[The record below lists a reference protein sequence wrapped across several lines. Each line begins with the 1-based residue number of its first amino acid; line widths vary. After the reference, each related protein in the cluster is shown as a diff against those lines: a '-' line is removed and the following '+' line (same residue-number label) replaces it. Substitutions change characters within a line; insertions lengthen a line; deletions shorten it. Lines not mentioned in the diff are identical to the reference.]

1 MAPGTI
7 WTHPLDI
14 RSKDTMVNTGALL
27 VPTRDETGPLF
38 LKAAVL
44 EFSTKDNP
52 TQNVHAG
59 RSRD

>member
-14 RSKDTMVNTGALL
+14 QSKDTMVNTGVFL
-27 VPTRDETGPLF
+27 VPMHDETGPLF

-44 EFSTKDNP
+44 EFSMKDNP
-52 TQNVHAG
+52 TQNVHA
-59 RSRD
+59 RHSQD